1 VTASDTAPSDNS
13 GLPQWGDYLALLAKA
28 DSVLDLLADPTDPQ
42 ARQEAYRLMFM
53 ALAAG
58 FQSTFLDPNHP
69 EFICAVSNVMNS
81 VGVNPD
87 FIYGSA
93 AIRGDGTY
101 RLSGTRGGGV
111 FVFFDINAGGIGVLD
126 QFGPSVGFIDLD
138 TCTLGAD
145 GSFDILLSSQR
156 PEGHSG
162 DWVHLDPRA
171 CNIAVRRA
179 SYNWG
184 EEEEPRI
191 AIERVDRPIG
201 PSRMDAGEIA
211 RRLSALSGFVERY
224 VGFAMSYGARHRAQG
239 VINRLEHD
247 DWAGRGGVAGQ
258 HYYQGIFAL
267 EPGQAMVLE
276 TELPE
281 TVRYWN
287 IQLNDPLWNTI
298 DWFNRQSSLNAGQAS
313 IDSDGKFRAVIAAQ
327 DPCVPNW
334 LDCGSHLT
342 GSLMLRWTAANSG
355 PEPRLRIVDAAAL
368 RDHLPADTPWV
379 SPEQRQHILRRRLRG
394 AQWRQRW

>member
-1 VTASDTAPSDNS
+1 VISSNEPN
-13 GLPQWGDYLALLAKA
+13 LPQWSDYLGLLAKA
-28 DSVLDLLADPTDPQ
+28 DSVLDLLADPADPL

-58 FQSTFLDPNHP
+58 FQSSFVDPDHP
-69 EFICAVSNVMNS
+69 EFNCAVSNVMNS

-93 AIRGDGTY
+93 SIRGEGTY
-101 RLSGTRGGGV
+101 RLSGKRGGGV
-111 FVFFDINAGGIGVLD
+111 FVFFDINAGSIGVLD

-145 GSFDILLSSQR
+145 GSFDILLSAER
-156 PEGHSG
+156 PEGRLG
-162 DWVHLDPRA
+162 DWVQLDPRA

-179 SYNWG
+179 YYNWG
-184 EEEEPRI
+184 IEEDAKI

-201 PSRMDAGEIA
+201 PSRLDAAEIA
-211 RRLSALSGFVERY
+211 RRLTALTGFVERY
-224 VGFAMSYGARHRAQG
+224 VGFAMRYGARQRAEG

-267 EPGQAMVLE
+267 QPGQALILE

-287 IQLNDPLWNTI
+287 IQLNDPLWNTVE
-298 DWFNRQSSLNAGQAS
+298 WFNRQSSLNAAQARL
-313 IDSDGKFRAVIAAQ
+313 DSDGLFRAVIALE
-327 DPCVPNW
+327 DPGVPNW
-334 LDCGSHLT
+334 LDPGGHLT
-342 GSLMLRWTAANSG
+342 GSLMLRWTQASSG
-355 PEPRLRIVDAAAL
+355 PEPRLRLVDAAAV
-368 RDHLPADTPWV
+368 RAHLPGDTPVV
-379 SPEQRQHILRRRLRG
+379 SADERQQILRRRLRG
-394 AQWRQRW
+394 SQWRHRW